1 MGYFVVSSHKWVQGD
16 VQPSSYSEVPNLVG
30 WGSNK
35 WTSRLFSA
43 VKQLAHNL
51 KFMHT
56 FTVFCFYLQMLYLR
70 REEDPRLWPDRI
82 KSALQTAL
90 KLAQMCKKKNIHI
103 CPHAQWERQS
113 SNRTHQN
120 TTAKKKAA
128 LCLSWPETETRL
140 TLITGFAHKSS
151 QSAKTWARPRI
162 MITHPFISIISVL
175 WIRLN
180 NSSHCWSRYRASTT

>member
-1 MGYFVVSSHKWVQGD
+1 MNISTLLGCQTVGSQSKIHAYIYGFLFLFANVVFEEGRGSEIVTWQNQICTSNCVKARPNVQKK
-16 VQPSSYSEVPNLVG
+16 PSTFALTRSERG
-30 WGSNK
+30 K
-35 WTSRLFSA
+35 A
-43 VKQLAHNL
+43 
-51 KFMHT
+51 
-56 FTVFCFYLQMLYLR
+56 
-70 REEDPRLWPDRI
+70 
-82 KSALQTAL
+82 QTAHTKTL
-90 KLAQMCKKKNIHI
+90 Q
-103 CPHAQWERQS
+103 P
-113 SNRTHQN
+113 
-120 TTAKKKAA
+120 KKKAA

>member
-1 MGYFVVSSHKWVQGD
+1 MKIAVLSVLISSIWQLMGYFVVSSHKWVQGD

-90 KLAQMCKKKNIHI
+90 KLAQMCKKNH
-103 CPHAQWERQS
+103 PHLPS
-113 SNRTHQN
+113 RTVRE
-120 TTAKKKAA
+120 AKLKPHTPKH
-128 LCLSWPETETRL
+128 CSQK
-140 TLITGFAHKSS
+140 KSS
-151 QSAKTWARPRI
+151 AVSKLTWNWNKINPD
-162 MITHPFISIISVL
+162 H
-175 WIRLN
+175 WIR
-180 NSSHCWSRYRASTT
+180 T

>member
-1 MGYFVVSSHKWVQGD
+1 MNISTLLGCQTVGSQSKIHAYIYGFLFLFANVV
-16 VQPSSYSEVPNLVG
+16 
-30 WGSNK
+30 
-35 WTSRLFSA
+35 F
-43 VKQLAHNL
+43 
-51 KFMHT
+51 
-56 FTVFCFYLQMLYLR
+56 
-70 REEDPRLWPDRI
+70 EEGRGLWPDRI

-90 KLAQMCKKKNIHI
+90 KLAQMCKKKTIHI